1 MGGIRGLGF
10 AGAALL
16 AVLVGG
22 CSAVVAG
29 SGSGEPSPNGPTT
42 TTARPTTTR
51 PTTAAPTT
59 TVVTTTASP
68 TTTGPGPAP
77 TPPPTFVD
85 ESAPAQYCDRPFTG
99 ALGKEMLAVVVETP
113 AGGLD
118 CDKAAA
124 VLVDY
129 YAQRSEPKT
138 GLPPLAVGSMSCNQI
153 PEGAMPQVVCADDDN
168 LVYSMWQ
175 QR

>member
-1 MGGIRGLGF
+1 MAGVRGSGF
-10 AGAALL
+10 AVVGVLL
-16 AVLVGG
+16 AVLLGG

-29 SGSGEPSPNGPTT
+29 SGSGSGD
-42 TTARPTTTR
+42 RPGTTTTR
-51 PTTAAPTT
+51 PTTTTTTTTTTTAPTT
-59 TVVTTTASP
+59 TVVTTTARP
-68 TTTGPGPAP
+68 TTTAP
-77 TPPPTFVD
+77 TPPPTSVD

-113 AGGLD
+113 AGRLD

-138 GLPPLAVGSMSCNQI
+138 GLPPLAIGPLSCNQI
-153 PEGAMPQVVCADDDN
+153 PEGALPQVVCADGDN
-168 LVYSMWQ
+168 LIYSMWQ